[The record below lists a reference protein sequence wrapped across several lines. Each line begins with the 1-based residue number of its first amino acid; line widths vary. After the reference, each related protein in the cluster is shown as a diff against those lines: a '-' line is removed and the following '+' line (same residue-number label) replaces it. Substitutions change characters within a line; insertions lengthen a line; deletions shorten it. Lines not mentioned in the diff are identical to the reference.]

1 MKLKIY
7 YILILLPI
15 LFNGCNKEFTTIS
28 PVSISFVHA
37 DGTTILEGECI
48 KPDIDYAILVE
59 TITSGVGET
68 KMLRVDYTFNGDLK
82 TMTFLNGE
90 KQLNPVKLINGMNT
104 AQIVGSDKT
113 SHIVFIEQG
122 DFELVE

>member
-1 MKLKIY
+1 M
-7 YILILLPI
+7 
-15 LFNGCNKEFTTIS
+15 GCSKEFTTIS

-37 DGTTILEGECI
+37 DGTAILEGECI

-59 TITSGVGET
+59 TTTSGVGET

-90 KQLNPVKLINGMNT
+90 KQLNPVKLINGTNT
-104 AQIVGSDKT
+104 AQIVGSDKI
-113 SHIVFIEQG
+113 SHITFIDQG